1 MRLFIEQLWSA
12 TSEGK
17 PLTRRALFFWQILKA
32 LSVIYTVALLVRR
45 LALSCKV
52 APRAS
57 VPGPVIAVGN
67 LTVGGTGKS
76 VFVEWL
82 ARQANFFDRP
92 AVLLGGY
99 QSPVLR
105 KQKAFVVSDGHKI
118 FGDAAQVGDEPL
130 QIAEGNG
137 VAVAIGKDRHEALL
151 VLLRAMKP
159 ILPDA
164 VILDDG
170 YQTATIHKDCSI
182 LLVDAR
188 APFGNDYL
196 FPAGPLRER
205 DYSRADIIVLTHADA
220 ILVSLPDFKK
230 RYFPSLN
237 PIAIV
242 AGRHAFAGLFNAAG
256 KPIEIS
262 TAQPVVLC
270 SGIAKPRNIEVTMQ
284 REGFTINDHIIFPDH
299 HPYTDHD
306 IKKIIT
312 RTLQVGCSTLLTT
325 VKDWTKLRAF
335 SESFDAA
342 GILCLIVKIRF
353 EFLTSHE
360 YATFVALL
368 QNVLVEGRAA
378 R

>member
-17 PLTRRALFFWQILKA
+17 SLTRRAFFFWQILKFF
-32 LSVIYTVALLVRR
+32 SVIYIIALLVRR
-45 LALSCKV
+45 LVLSFKK
-52 APRAS
+52 APRATL
-57 VPGPVIAVGN
+57 PGPVIAVGN

-92 AVLLGGY
+92 AVLLSGY
-99 QSPVLR
+99 QSSVLR
-105 KQKAFVVSDGHKI
+105 KQKAFVVSNGHEI
-118 FGDAAQVGDEPL
+118 FGDAAQVGDESL
-130 QIAEGNG
+130 QIVEGNG
-137 VAVAIGKDRHEALL
+137 VAAAIGKDRYEALL
-151 VLLRAMKP
+151 LLLLAMKP
-159 ILPDA
+159 MLPDA

-188 APFGNDYL
+188 APFGNGYL

-205 DYSRADIIVLTHADA
+205 DYSRADIIVLTHADLA
-220 ILVSLPDFKK
+220 SIALSDLKK

-242 AGRHAFAGLFNAAG
+242 AGRHAFAGLFSTAG
-256 KPIEIS
+256 ESIEIS
-262 TAQPVVLC
+262 REQPVVLS
-270 SGIAKPRNIEVTMQ
+270 SGIARPENIVTTV
-284 REGFTINDHIIFPDH
+284 RGEGFIINDHIIFPDH
-299 HPYTDHD
+299 HLYTDHD

-312 RTLQVGCSTLLTT
+312 RMQKVVCSTLLTT
-325 VKDWTKLRAF
+325 AKDWTKLRAF

-342 GILCLIVKIRF
+342 GILCLVVKIRF

-378 R
+378 Q